1 MVLVLAPVEFAPA
14 PPVGGVD
21 DATAAATG
29 GREAGAAGGHVW
41 SAPPAGAPSASADAE
56 RYGDAA
62 AVARLEQQLVLAR
75 SQVVCDVADSQMHAQ
90 YHTKK
95 AMNGAHAGGVGMV
108 HGSGGTPGLMYTTPG
123 GTTPG
128 TARRAAGA
136 GAGAAPARNAAYVRA
151 PMVSD
156 SEEEEEEDDD
166 EEDEEE
172 DDDDDDDN
180 DDDDGTRRRY
190 SATNGRVASCRARSV
205 RGSGALA
212 DAARCASAAA
222 NTGDDSD
229 VG

>member
-1 MVLVLAPVEFAPA
+1 MVLVLAPMEFAPA

-21 DATAAATG
+21 DATAAATR

-123 GTTPG
+123 GGTTPG

-156 SEEEEEEDDD
+156 SEEEEEE
-166 EEDEEE
+166 EDEEE

-180 DDDDGTRRRY
+180 DDDDGT
-190 SATNGRVASCRARSV
+190 
-205 RGSGALA
+205 
-212 DAARCASAAA
+212 
-222 NTGDDSD
+222 
-229 VG
+229 